1 MVVQLKNICF
11 IQGSGSERRV
21 CVCHIVILYVCVI
34 HSGVRLGCMGEESD
48 RENGDGEC
56 KCIGDGVCV
65 LMGCVYNVWV
75 CMGDMHGEVKL

>member
-1 MVVQLKNICF
+1 M
-11 IQGSGSERRV
+11 RRV
-21 CVCHIVILYVCVI
+21 
-34 HSGVRLGCMGEESD
+34 RD

-56 KCIGDGVCV
+56 ECIGDGVCV